1 MFMANLLPKL
11 LIILRLL
18 FRPHFHNI
26 EAMSFKRKDIDYSL
40 YLVTGR
46 ELLPPGK
53 DYYESLDESLKD
65 GHVTVVQLREK
76 NVDSGEFLQIAKRSL
91 EICDKY
97 NVPMLINDNLS
108 VALAL
113 PERVGLH
120 IGQTD
125 VPVEQARQLLG
136 PKRLLG
142 LSVHNVEQAKA
153 AFELGLTDVVD
164 YVGVGPVY
172 GTKSKAGIE
181 EKDVLGPRGA
191 RLIVNALSNGDE
203 RLPCVLIGGLN
214 EKTAG
219 RSLFGATGSHNSPD
233 GIAVISAI
241 VAHQTPSVPASNLAS
256 IVKSFKQAYYHHG
269 LEDFNLRGSAF
280 TSDYNIIDNGGLTIN
295 KVAELFR
302 FHRTSLNGPPLIQ
315 TLTSHVSS
323 TLSANIAL
331 AFSASPIMSHQEAE
345 AEDLGK
351 VTGAVVLNIGT
362 IGEEARRGMRAV
374 GNVANRGGKPVVLD
388 PVGVGASSFRKE
400 VVEEIMNHTQITLL
414 KGNAA
419 ELSSIAG
426 LNEVQSRGVDSGSGT
441 LKDPVH
447 LVVSLARKERCLVLM
462 TGKEDYLSNGRI
474 TVKVSNGHELLGR
487 ITGSGCALGVVIAA
501 SMAAAC
507 NYTKHNNIP
516 TKDLGSFI
524 VNSDS
529 NLLFIGA
536 LMGVLSMNI
545 ASELAAERPDVKGP
559 GTFIPALIDELAAIT
574 PEKIIQR
581 ARFDS
586 FSI

>member
-1 MFMANLLPKL
+1 MLGRKL
-11 LIILRLL
+11 V
-18 FRPHFHNI
+18 
-26 EAMSFKRKDIDYSL
+26 IDYSL

-53 DYYESLDESLKD
+53 DYYESLEESLKD

-76 NVDSGEFLQIAKRSL
+76 NIDSGEFLEIAEKSL
-91 EICDKY
+91 KICDKY
-97 NVPMLINDNLS
+97 RVPMLINDNLS

-125 VPVEQARQLLG
+125 IPVQQARKILG
-136 PKRLLG
+136 PNRHLG
-142 LSVHNVEQAKA
+142 LSVHNVEQAEA
-153 AFELGLTDVVD
+153 AVDLDIVD

-191 RLIVNALSNGDE
+191 SRILQALE
-203 RLPCVLIGGLN
+203 KVPKRLPCVLIGGLN
-214 EKTAG
+214 EKTAAG
-219 RSLFGATGSHNSPD
+219 TLFGAVCDSNWPD

-241 VAHQTPSVPASNLAS
+241 VAHPTPSVPAANLAK
-256 IVKSFKQAYYHHG
+256 IVKSFKKAFDSHAKEFG
-269 LEDFNLRGSAF
+269 AGEPPF
-280 TSDYNIIDNGGLTIN
+280 TSYDIEKNTIN
-295 KVAELFR
+295 KIAELLR
-302 FHRTSLNGPPLIQ
+302 FHRASQYGPPLIQ

-331 AFSASPIMSHQEAE
+331 AFSSSPIMSHQEAE

-362 IGEEARRGMRAV
+362 IGDEARRGMRAV
-374 GNVANRGGKPVVLD
+374 GGAANRGGKPVVLD
-388 PVGVGASSFRKE
+388 PVGVGASSFRKG

-419 ELSSIAG
+419 ELSAISG
-426 LNEVQSRGVDSGSGT
+426 LEDIQSRGVDSGSGT
-441 LKDPVH
+441 LKDPVN
-447 LVVSLARKERCLVLM
+447 LVVSMACKEKCLVLL
-462 TGKEDYLSNGRI
+462 TGKEDYLSNGQHA
-474 TVKVSNGHELLGR
+474 VKVSNGHELLGR
-487 ITGSGCALGVVIAA
+487 ITGSGCALGVVVAA

-507 NYTKHNNIP
+507 NFTKHNKLP
-516 TKDLGSFI
+516 TTHLGSFM
-524 VNSDS
+524 VHSDT
-529 NLLFIGA
+529 NWLFIGA

-545 ASELAAERPDVKGP
+545 ASELAAERSDVKGS
-559 GTFIPALIDELAAIT
+559 GTFIPALIDELAAMT
-574 PEKIIQR
+574 PEKIVER
-581 ARFDS
+581 AKFG
-586 FSI
+586 FV

>member
-1 MFMANLLPKL
+1 MTLKK
-11 LIILRLL
+11 
-18 FRPHFHNI
+18 
-26 EAMSFKRKDIDYSL
+26 EDIDYSL

-53 DYYESLDESLKD
+53 DYYDSLEESLKD

-76 NVDSGEFLQIAKRSL
+76 NVDSGDFLKIAEKSL
-91 EICDKY
+91 AICDKY
-97 NVPMLINDNLS
+97 KVPMLINDNLS

-113 PERVGLH
+113 PDRVGLH

-125 VPVEQARQLLG
+125 VPVQQARQLLG

-142 LSVHNVEQAKA
+142 LSVHNVEQAKSA
-153 AFELGLTDVVD
+153 LKLGVAD

-172 GTKSKAGIE
+172 GTKSKAGIQ

-191 RLIVNALSNGDE
+191 RQIVNALSSGDK

-214 EKTAG
+214 ENTAG
-219 RSLFGATGSHNSPD
+219 RTLFGASGNDNSPD

-241 VAHQTPSVPASNLAS
+241 VAHKTPSVPASNLAK
-256 IVKSFKQAYYHHG
+256 IVKSFKRASSSHTQD
-269 LEDFNLRGSAF
+269 LSPDSPAF
-280 TSDYNIIDNGGLTIN
+280 TSTYDVRGTKDELTIK
-295 KVAELFR
+295 KVAELLR
-302 FHRTSLNGPPLIQ
+302 FHRAGDSGPPLIQ

-331 AFSASPIMSHQEAE
+331 AFSSSPIMSHQEAE
-345 AEDLGK
+345 ADDLGR

-374 GNVANRGGKPVVLD
+374 GSAANRGGKPVVLD

-426 LNEVQSRGVDSGSGT
+426 LQEVQSRGVDSGSGK
-441 LKDPVH
+441 LKDPIN
-447 LVVSLARKERCLVLM
+447 LVASLASKERCLVLM
-462 TGKEDYLSNGRI
+462 TGKEDYLSNGKF

-507 NYTKHNNIP
+507 NFTKANNIP
-516 TKDLGSFI
+516 TKHLGSFM

-529 NLLFIGA
+529 NMLFIGA

-545 ASELAAERPDVKGP
+545 ASELAAERPEVKGP
-559 GTFIPALIDELAAIT
+559 GTFIPALIDELSTIT
-574 PEKIIQR
+574 PENVVQR
-581 ARFDS
+581 AKFE
-586 FSI
+586 FI

>member
-1 MFMANLLPKL
+1 
-11 LIILRLL
+11 
-18 FRPHFHNI
+18 
-26 EAMSFKRKDIDYSL
+26 MSGSKSDIDYSL

-46 ELLPPGK
+46 ELLPAGK
-53 DYYESLDESLKD
+53 DYYESLEESLKD

-76 NVDSGEFLQIAKRSL
+76 NVDSGDFLEIAEKSL
-91 EICDKY
+91 KICDKY
-97 NVPMLINDNLS
+97 KVPMLINDNLS

-125 VPVEQARQLLG
+125 VPVQQARKILG
-136 PKRLLG
+136 PNRVLG
-142 LSVHNVEQAKA
+142 LSVHNVEQAKDA
-153 AFELGLTDVVD
+153 LELGIVD

-191 RLIVNALSNGDE
+191 SRILEALKSGTK

-214 EKTAG
+214 EKTAA
-219 RSLFGATGSHNSPD
+219 RSLFAAVGDGNWPD

-241 VAHQTPSVPASNLAS
+241 VADQTPSVPAANLAK
-256 IVKSFKQAYYHHG
+256 IVNSFKQASSFHT
-269 LEDFNLRGSAF
+269 ENLSANKPAF
-280 TSDYNIIDNGGLTIN
+280 TSSYDIRSSTIDQI
-295 KVAELFR
+295 AELLR
-302 FHRTSLNGPPLIQ
+302 FHRASLNGPPLIQ

-331 AFSASPIMSHQEAE
+331 AFSSSPIMSHQEAE

-362 IGEEARRGMRAV
+362 IGDEARRGMRAV
-374 GNVANRGGKPVVLD
+374 GGVANRGGKPVVLD

-419 ELSSIAG
+419 ELSAISG
-426 LNEVQSRGVDSGSGT
+426 LGDVQSRGVDSGSGT
-441 LKDPVH
+441 LKDPVN
-447 LVVSLARKERCLVLM
+447 LVLSMARKEKCLALL
-462 TGKEDYLSNGRI
+462 TGKEDYLSNGQHA
-474 TVKVSNGHELLGR
+474 VKVSNGHELLGR
-487 ITGSGCALGVVIAA
+487 ITGSGCALGVVVAA

-507 NYTKHNNIP
+507 NFTKHNNIP
-516 TKDLGSFI
+516 TKSLGSFM

-529 NLLFIGA
+529 NMLFIGA

-545 ASELAAERPDVKGP
+545 ASELAAERPDVRGP
-559 GTFIPALIDELAAIT
+559 GTFIPALIDELAAMT
-574 PEKIIQR
+574 PEKIVER
-581 ARFDS
+581 ANFE
-586 FSI
+586 FTL